1 MRSPLRGGRGRTRI
15 RLSAGPLVRRSALRR
30 EKKKNMSHDLSK
42 LAWKAQRPGGEAAL
56 RALQA
61 GLKREY
67 GAELAGAIAKAKR
80 RERKTGREQTVTFA
94 PTMERAYH
102 KYANKP
108 ETIAWYR
115 KQLWPFSVS
124 ARPDQSRATAPVIW
138 STGHH
143 YDVHDWARRKRQRWA
158 GEAERRAARAMHD
171 PAARDPR
178 SLPRGPRRGAGART
192 IYWHDSDDGKL
203 HLYVRGPGAAE
214 WAKSKGEILGDSW
227 DVDRRNG
234 DFAHAMADRYAGW
247 QKDVRKEGYR
257 TVKFKH
263 LEYPPPRSWIT
274 SRDRARAPKKRS
286 SPKRRRKVRSVIAKR
301 RKVRG

>member
-1 MRSPLRGGRGRTRI
+1 
-15 RLSAGPLVRRSALRR
+15 
-30 EKKKNMSHDLSK
+30 MSNELSK

-61 GLKREY
+61 ALKREY
-67 GAELAGAIAKAKR
+67 GPELSGAIAKAKR

-124 ARPDQSRATAPVIW
+124 ARPDQSRATAPVVW

-158 GEAERRAARAMHD
+158 GGAERRAARAMHD
-171 PAARDPR
+171 PSPRIRPTNVRRDPADALHVGRRYYIAWEIPYGDREKGEGNYTVIEQRAGDGRWELRSRGKSIYLFDREIKEVVPLRSTKAKRDPR
-178 SLPRGPRRGAGART
+178 AR
-192 IYWHDSDDGKL
+192 
-203 HLYVRGPGAAE
+203 
-214 WAKSKGEILGDSW
+214 
-227 DVDRRNG
+227 
-234 DFAHAMADRYAGW
+234 
-247 QKDVRKEGYR
+247 
-257 TVKFKH
+257 
-263 LEYPPPRSWIT
+263 
-274 SRDRARAPKKRS
+274 RAPL
-286 SPKRRRKVRSVIAKR
+286 KRRTARPAKR
-301 RKVRG
+301 KRIRG